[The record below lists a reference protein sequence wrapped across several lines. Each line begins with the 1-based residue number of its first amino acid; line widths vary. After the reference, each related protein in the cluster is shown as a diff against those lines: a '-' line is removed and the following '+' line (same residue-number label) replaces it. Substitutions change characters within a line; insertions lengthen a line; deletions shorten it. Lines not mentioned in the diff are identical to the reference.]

1 MTLVEGPAPASR
13 QQRPPATP
21 TRGALEPLV
30 LHVLEAL
37 AGGTSR
43 HLVDLVRHT
52 NGVRHA
58 VAVPNHRVGAV
69 PDHLAIPALEQ
80 AGASIHI
87 VEMRRMPLHP
97 RNLGAAAQLTR
108 LIDSLEPDI
117 IHGHSAI
124 GGALARIVPA
134 GKHVR
139 RVYTPNGLNQNP
151 HALRVER
158 RLLGRTDRVVAVS
171 PSEGQLLREIGIAD
185 EARMTVIPNAIEVN
199 QPGSDIDLRA
209 MLGLAPDALLVGTV
223 ARLLPQKA
231 PERFV
236 ECCRLVAR
244 HRPDVHF
251 LLIGDG
257 PMAPQIDAMAAAPEL
272 SGRFTRIAELQ
283 GAAPTLPQLD
293 VFVLLSRFEGG
304 PYAPLEAMRGGTP
317 AVLSDAVGN
326 VDVLGD
332 DLSGLLVPGG
342 DPGRAAEVVL
352 RLLNNEMYCELM
364 SLTSRSRV
372 VEEFDVRAMG
382 RTYTRFYTK
391 LAARDSASAVQQP
404 RRPTADGPNRVIDL
418 AAYEEGRGETP
429 AGISPHEPNA
439 KLR

>member
-1 MTLVEGPAPASR
+1 MTLAEGSVPELRLRRPRSR
-13 QQRPPATP
+13 QRTAA
-21 TRGALEPLV
+21 REPLV

-58 VAVPNHRVGAV
+58 VAVPDHRVGAV
-69 PDHLAIPALEQ
+69 PDHLALPALEQ

-97 RNLGAAAQLTR
+97 VNWRAAAQLTR
-108 LIDSLEPDI
+108 LVRSLRPDI

-124 GGALARIVPA
+124 GGALARMVLA

-139 RVYTPNGLNQNP
+139 RVYTPNGLNQNR

-158 RLLGRTDRVVAVS
+158 RLVGRTDRVVAVS
-171 PSEGQLLREIGIAD
+171 PSEGKLLREVGLAD
-185 EARMTVIPNAIEVN
+185 DALLTVIPNAVEVN
-199 QPGSDIDLRA
+199 QPGTDVDLRA

-244 HRPDVHF
+244 QRADVHF

-257 PMAPQIDAMAAAPEL
+257 PLAPEIDALAAAPEL

-283 GAAPTLPQLD
+283 GAAPSLPQLD
-293 VFVLLSRFEGG
+293 VFVSLSRFEGG

-317 AVLSDAVGN
+317 PVLSDAVGN
-326 VDVLGD
+326 IDALGD
-332 DLSGLLVPGG
+332 DQSGLLVPGG
-342 DPGRAAEVVL
+342 DPRRAAEIVL
-352 RLLNNEMYCELM
+352 HLLDNELYRELM
-364 SLTSRSRV
+364 SLTAKSRI
-372 VEEFDVRAMG
+372 VEQFDVRAMG
-382 RTYTRFYTK
+382 RTYTRLYTE
-391 LAARDSASAVQQP
+391 LAARGPASAGQRPRQQGAA
-404 RRPTADGPNRVIDL
+404 RRNRVIDL
-418 AAYEEGRGETP
+418 VAYEENVVTRP
-429 AGISPHEPNA
+429 
-439 KLR
+439 